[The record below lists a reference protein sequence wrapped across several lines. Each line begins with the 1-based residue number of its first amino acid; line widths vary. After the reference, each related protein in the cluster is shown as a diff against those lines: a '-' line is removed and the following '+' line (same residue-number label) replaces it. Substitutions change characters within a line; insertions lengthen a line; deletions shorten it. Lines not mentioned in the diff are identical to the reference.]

1 MTTSTPSTSTVVS
14 QQAPTRWADANSVT
28 FTGRVANAELVS
40 GRYGEFVSL
49 SVLSRP
55 VQDDDDSQVA
65 VVFNSSQLVPF
76 FKSGGIPVGRAVTV
90 TGNMA
95 GIEASYT
102 NKDGVIVP
110 LKRPRVRLNESIV
123 QWGQKPSRK

>member
-1 MTTSTPSTSTVVS
+1 MTTSTPVSTVVS
-14 QQAPTRWADANSVT
+14 QQSPTRWADANSVT

-76 FKSGGIPVGRAVTV
+76 FKAGGIPVGRAVTV

-102 NKDGVIVP
+102 TKDGVIVP
-110 LKRPRVRLNESIV
+110 LKRPRIRLNESIV